1 MNKFWKKFFEI
12 LVCIA
17 IVIGWCVMFFGGL
30 LCVALFWGG
39 P

>member
-1 MNKFWKKFFEI
+1 MKKFCKKLLEVI
-12 LVCIA
+12 GCIA
-17 IVIGWCVMFFGGL
+17 LGVLWCILFFGGL